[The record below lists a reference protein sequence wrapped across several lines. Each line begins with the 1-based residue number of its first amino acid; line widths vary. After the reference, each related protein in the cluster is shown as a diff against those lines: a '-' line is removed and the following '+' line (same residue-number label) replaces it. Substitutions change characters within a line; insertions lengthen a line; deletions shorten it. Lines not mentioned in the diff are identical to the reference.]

1 MLGKPFWGRLLGVN
15 PILNNL
21 VISRMILP
29 GFVISFNHLALLST
43 FQLFCA
49 RFELCLSTLPIE
61 LLICASFNF
70 SICLTILIDRLMKQS
85 LPLALF

>member
-1 MLGKPFWGRLLGVN
+1 MLGKPFWARLLGVN

-21 VISRMILP
+21 VKSRTILP
-29 GFVISFNHLALLST
+29 GFVILLNHLVLLST

-49 RFELCLSTLPIE
+49 RFGLCLSTLPID
-61 LLICASFNF
+61 LSICTSFNF
-70 SICLTILIDRLMKQS
+70 SICLTILVDRLMKQS